1 MFNNCINLTEAYFSQ
16 MKLNY
21 DYYYNYYTPEVF
33 EYYNSMDYMFNNCT
47 NIVNINF
54 DFIKSNKINIIS
66 SKFMFNNCTSL
77 VNLNLSKIN
86 FHKNLNNMF
95 SNCISLETIVFDE
108 FKYIGDELNMSYIFY
123 NCSSLISLTFPSQN
137 MNIQKYEL
145 FICILFFINKFRI
158 GI

>member
-1 MFNNCINLTEAYFSQ
+1 MFNNCINLKETNFSQ

-77 VNLNLSKIN
+77 VNFNL
-86 FHKNLNNMF
+86 L
-95 SNCISLETIVFDE
+95 
-108 FKYIGDELNMSYIFY
+108 
-123 NCSSLISLTFPSQN
+123 
-137 MNIQKYEL
+137 
-145 FICILFFINKFRI
+145 R
-158 GI
+158 